1 MNNTKIG
8 SYSCFNTKI
17 IKMTLYII
25 GIITN
30 GICILIFSLIVK
42 KTQLQSN
49 MFKYL
54 LIKSIID
61 FCLCFLQLMNSLN
74 VCVSFRSLLCFV
86 VQIWF
91 FEYFQYIFL
100 SLSIV
105 FEIAASFDCYIN
117 INKKLEC
124 CQTSLFF
131 YLFSFCAVVVYFLV
145 SLIYPLIN
153 KLVKITE
160 TDLLNNNTI
169 TYYSPELSSFGER
182 IHKIGIL
189 SLDSLLRDCLLF
201 IILVVLNVLI
211 LISLIKATKRRRNLA
226 RNNNDNLMLSSQK
239 AERKKMLM
247 ILTTGINY
255 MIGHLPNFIIFFF
268 LHHFRIYLYC
278 LGIYIDL
285 LFFLSYVDGIIFYY
299 LFNTIFKRTLISPFI
314 KRN

>member
-1 MNNTKIG
+1 MNDSEIR
-8 SYSCFNTKI
+8 SYSCFNTIKI
-17 IKMTLYII
+17 EMTLYII

-61 FCLCFLQLMNSLN
+61 FCICILQLIVYLN
-74 VCVSFRSLLCFV
+74 VCGSFRTLLCFV

-91 FEYFQYIFL
+91 FEYFQFILL

-124 CQTSLFF
+124 CQTNLFF

-145 SLIYPLIN
+145 YLIYPLIF
-153 KLVKITE
+153 KPKKITL
-160 TDLLNNNTI
+160 TNQLNNSTI
-169 TYYSPELSSFGER
+169 TDYSPGQSSFGKR
-182 IHKIGIL
+182 LYNIGIT
-189 SLDSLLRDCLLF
+189 SLESFLRDCLLF
-201 IILVVLNVLI
+201 IIVVALNVLI
-211 LISLIKATKRRRNLA
+211 LISLIKTTKRRRNLA
-226 RNNNDNLMLSSQK
+226 GNNNDNLMVSSQK

-255 MIGHLPNFIIFFF
+255 MIGHLPNFIVSF
-268 LHHFRIYLYC
+268 LLDYFRIYLNC
-278 LGIYIDL
+278 LDVYIDL
-285 LFFLSYVDGIIFYY
+285 LFYLSYVDGIIFFF
-299 LFNTIFKRTLISPFI
+299 LFNNIFRRILISPFI